1 MCTAG
6 SRPTSMVILAH
17 TRDPG
22 AVTAARALRRA
33 GWRVGVGSSRPGAG
47 LAGASGA
54 VSRTHLVPRPT
65 GDPTAFVTGVRE
77 ARRAGGYA
85 VVVGSGDDWMA
96 ALSHHRDV
104 VGGVVAHPAATVVA
118 AATDKLVL
126 ADLAVRSGLGTPA
139 TRALEPGAVADVAL
153 PVVVKNRWHWS
164 PEQSRTHRIETA
176 VCSTR
181 QQLAEHLRA
190 FEGSG
195 DLPVLQEPVEGHLAA
210 VIGVMHEGRLLGR
223 VQQVSPRLFPT
234 PSGASARARTVPVDP
249 ELAQGCETLL
259 QHLGWTGLV
268 ELQFLVGADGTH
280 RLIDLNGR
288 FFGSLALSERARPG
302 LVDAGLRAVC
312 GMRVP
317 RLGDGRAGVR
327 YQWLAGDLRRARQE
341 RRGGVAFD
349 VAGTLWWGLSA
360 RHSVAA
366 LTDPGPVLHLLAG
379 KVAVEQPAAGGSAPA
394 HLTRDLERDEALR
407 GTQQGEAELVG
418 HRGHDEGQ
426 RRARPGRLGSHQP
439 HGIPGEQGGAEAGR
453 RGAA

>member
-1 MCTAG
+1 MSTAG
-6 SRPTSMVILAH
+6 SRPTSVLILAH
-17 TRDPG
+17 TRDRG

-190 FEGSG
+190 FEG
-195 DLPVLQEPVEGHLAA
+195 
-210 VIGVMHEGRLLGR
+210 
-223 VQQVSPRLFPT
+223 
-234 PSGASARARTVPVDP
+234 
-249 ELAQGCETLL
+249 
-259 QHLGWTGLV
+259 
-268 ELQFLVGADGTH
+268 
-280 RLIDLNGR
+280 
-288 FFGSLALSERARPG
+288 
-302 LVDAGLRAVC
+302 
-312 GMRVP
+312 
-317 RLGDGRAGVR
+317 
-327 YQWLAGDLRRARQE
+327 
-341 RRGGVAFD
+341 
-349 VAGTLWWGLSA
+349 
-360 RHSVAA
+360 
-366 LTDPGPVLHLLAG
+366 
-379 KVAVEQPAAGGSAPA
+379 
-394 HLTRDLERDEALR
+394 R
-407 GTQQGEAELVG
+407 GTCPCCRSRWRATWPPSSASCTRAACWGGCSRSRHGSSPPRPEPP
-418 HRGHDEGQ
+418 RGP
-426 RRARPGRLGSHQP
+426 ARCRSTPTS
-439 HGIPGEQGGAEAGR
+439 
-453 RGAA
+453 RGAARRCCGTWAGPVWSSCSSSSAPTAPTASSTSTAGSSARSR